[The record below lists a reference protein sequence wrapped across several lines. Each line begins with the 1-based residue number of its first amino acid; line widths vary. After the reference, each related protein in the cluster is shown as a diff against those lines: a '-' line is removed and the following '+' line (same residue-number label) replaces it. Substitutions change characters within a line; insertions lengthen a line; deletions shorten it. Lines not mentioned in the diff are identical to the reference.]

1 MHLEFVCQSD
11 ACCTLVQSTNQ
22 NAFTHEIKD
31 RDWPEFLIRCPTMGR
46 IQFKFNRV
54 LAMYQRLGERLEEL
68 ANEIAD
74 RKEVAAMAKKAEED
88 RMERRRLQQ
97 QQQQQQHQMVT
108 SESWDDDD
116 HPSFGL
122 GPDSRKKRNP
132 ANYCPACRGR
142 LQRRVW
148 TLLPNGPFR
157 GHPLTYERISFKI
170 VTKTIL
176 VYWSLIIQ
184 LIHT

>member
-1 MHLEFVCQSD
+1 
-11 ACCTLVQSTNQ
+11 
-22 NAFTHEIKD
+22 
-31 RDWPEFLIRCPTMGR
+31 MGR
-46 IQFKFNRV
+46 IHFKFNRF
-54 LAMYQRLGERLEEL
+54 LAMYQRLGERLEDL

-74 RKEVAAMAKKAEED
+74 RKEVAAMAEKAEED

-142 LQRRVW
+142 LQRRVLNPS
-148 TLLPNGPFR
+148 TQRPFSGP
-157 GHPLTYERISFKI
+157 PTY
-170 VTKTIL
+170 L
-176 VYWSLIIQ
+176 
-184 LIHT
+184 